1 MTLSSGRRGADQET
15 VLRIMATDLGDEA
28 LFKKEWSR
36 LDPRFEALADTTWA
50 QLQERGL
57 VVRSRVQ
64 NEPRYALTE
73 AGWVA
78 GLRLNGTLDD
88 VVFRGRCVAFIKFLK
103 SLVDGRYGEWPGR
116 VHYQKIPPDFP
127 FGWALNVL
135 QSGLL
140 QEMFPTK
147 NMNAYWEKRTA
158 SIRVPQTFGMP
169 ID

>member
-1 MTLSSGRRGADQET
+1 MTLSAERRRSDQET
-15 VLRIMATDLGDEA
+15 VLRILAADLGDEA
-28 LFKKEWSR
+28 LSRREWSR
-36 LDPRFEALADTTWA
+36 LDPRFEALAATTWVE
-50 QLQERGL
+50 LQERGL
-57 VVRSRVQ
+57 VVRSPIQ

-73 AGWVA
+73 AGWIT

-88 VVFRGRCVAFIKFLK
+88 GVFQSRCIAFIRFLK
-103 SLVDGRYGEWPGR
+103 SLIDGREDEWPGR

-135 QSGLL
+135 RSELL

-147 NMNAYWEKRTA
+147 KMNAYWERSTA

-169 ID
+169 R